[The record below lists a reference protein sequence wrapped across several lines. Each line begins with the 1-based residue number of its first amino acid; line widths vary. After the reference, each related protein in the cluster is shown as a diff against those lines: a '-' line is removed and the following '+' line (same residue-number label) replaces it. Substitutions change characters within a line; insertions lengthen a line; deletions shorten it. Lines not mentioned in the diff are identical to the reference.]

1 MANDQP
7 TTQTNNSQAEGEK
20 PKLKI
25 CCACPETKKVRD
37 ECVLLKGETGCA
49 DAIEEHKK
57 CLRKA
62 GFDV

>member
-1 MANDQP
+1 M
-7 TTQTNNSQAEGEK
+7 TEGDAPVEK
-20 PKLKI
+20 PKLRI

-37 ECVLLKGETGCA
+37 ECVLLKGETECG
-49 DAIEEHKK
+49 DAVEAHKV

>member
-1 MANDQP
+1 MPTDAAN
-7 TTQTNNSQAEGEK
+7 QTNEEK

-37 ECVLLKGETGCA
+37 ECVLLQGESACA
-49 DAIEEHKK
+49 TAIEEHKK